1 LQEELK
7 MSILEIRRIMEEY
20 REMAVAAMER
30 EVA

>member
-1 LQEELK
+1 VRLRK

-20 REMAVAAMER
+20 REMAEEEDE